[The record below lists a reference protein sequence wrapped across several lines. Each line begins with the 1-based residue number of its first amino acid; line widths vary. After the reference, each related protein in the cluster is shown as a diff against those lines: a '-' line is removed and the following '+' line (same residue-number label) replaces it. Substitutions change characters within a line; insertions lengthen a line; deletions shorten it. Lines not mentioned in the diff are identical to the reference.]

1 MIQIEDNWQLV
12 QRDNSGWAITNSED
26 CQLSP
31 NEEIFK
37 KVRFMDI
44 KPYVSIALACA
55 ELVYPIYETKYP
67 NDDRVKDCI
76 KVTKQ
81 YLAGK
86 ISKEQLNIK
95 RNAAYAVYAAAYAA
109 YAAAAAAA
117 YAAAYAA
124 AAAAAAYAA
133 AYAAA
138 ADAAADAA
146 AAAETKE
153 RIKWF
158 QDWIRQ

>member
-1 MIQIEDNWQLV
+1 MTINLGNYWQLV
-12 QRDNSGWAITNSED
+12 ELRCGWAIVNSED

-37 KVRFMDI
+37 KVKFIDI
-44 KPYVSIALACA
+44 KPYASIALACA
-55 ELVYPIYETKYP
+55 ELVLPVYETKYP
-67 NDDRVKDCI
+67 NDDRVANCI

-86 ISKEQLNIK
+86 AGKEQLSK
-95 RNAAYAVYAAAYAA
+95 AYAAYAVYAVAYAA
-109 YAAAAAAA
+109 DAAYAAAA

-124 AAAAAAYAA
+124 AAAAAYAA
-133 AYAAA
+133 RSAADAAA
-138 ADAAADAA
+138 ADAADAA
-146 AAAETKE
+146 KE

-158 QDWIRQ
+158 QDWIKQ